1 MAITKSSFGITSD
14 GEEAFLYR
22 LENTSGAYVTITSFG
37 CRIVSICVPDREG
50 ELRDVCLGYDTLAEY
65 EKDTASFGAVVG
77 RHANRIEKG
86 VFILNDKTYH
96 LAVNNGP
103 NHLHGG
109 IRGFHYYNWES
120 AQSGNSVRFT
130 RVSPDGEEGYPG
142 TLTMSVTYSWSE
154 DNELSI
160 SYEASSDQDTVFN
173 TTNHSYFNLKGEGS
187 GDVLDQEV
195 CIHAKYFTPVKD
207 SQSIPTG
214 EYAPVAG
221 TPMDFN
227 VAKPIGRDIEADFE
241 QLKFT
246 GGYDHNYV
254 TDNYAKGNVR
264 SIASAYCK
272 ESGIGMEV
280 SSDCP
285 CVQFYAGNFVKD
297 EKGKNDH
304 VYHERYGFCLETQ
317 VEPNAVNVDDFHSPI
332 LRPGEEYSS
341 ETVYRFWVK

>member
-1 MAITKSSFGITSD
+1 MAITKSSFGITND

-96 LAVNNGP
+96 IAVNNGP

-173 TTNHSYFNLKGEGS
+173 TTNHSYFNLNGEASGS
-187 GDVLDQEV
+187 VLEHLLMINADSFTETDENDLTTGVITDVTD
-195 CIHAKYFTPVKD
+195 TPFD
-207 SQSIPTG
+207 FR
-214 EYAPVAG
+214 
-221 TPMDFN
+221 TP
-227 VAKPIGRDIEADFE
+227 KPIGQDIFAAHP
-241 QLKFT
+241 QLKYSKT
-246 GGYDHNYV
+246 YDHNFV
-254 TDNYAKGNVR
+254 LNGSGLKEAATLYA
-264 SIASAYCK
+264 K
-272 ESGIGMEV
+272 ESGI
-280 SSDCP
+280 
-285 CVQFYAGNFVKD
+285 
-297 EKGKNDH
+297 
-304 VYHERYGFCLETQ
+304 RLT
-317 VEPNAVNVDDFHSPI
+317 
-332 LRPGEEYSS
+332 
-341 ETVYRFWVK
+341 